1 MTTTIP
7 EEYLSFDYGFSAVDD
22 PAADVEKDTT
32 PIKAEMSEDVEKK
45 LEDIEEKIQALTSLM
60 FRMEE
65 GQNERVSEAELR
77 DKVRQ
82 LEAIIV
88 PLLNNL
94 LKTAAKP
101 YIHWPNR
108 KEICEKQLERV
119 LEITR
124 G

>member
-1 MTTTIP
+1 MADVP
-7 EEYLSFDYGFSAVDD
+7 EEYLSYDYGFSAVDD
-22 PAADVEKDTT
+22 PMPAQEQQEPVAVTAT
-32 PIKAEMSEDVEKK
+32 MSEDVERK
-45 LEDIEEKIQALTSLM
+45 LESIETKIQALTSLM
-60 FRMEE
+60 FRMGEDAD
-65 GQNERVSEAELR
+65 ERASEAELR

-82 LEAIIV
+82 LESIIV

-94 LKTAAKP
+94 LKTADKA

-108 KEICEKQLERV
+108 KEICEKQLQRV

>member
-1 MTTTIP
+1 MATTIP
-7 EEYLSFDYGFSAVDD
+7 EEYLSYDYGFSAVDD
-22 PAADVEKDTT
+22 PAEAVEKDTT
-32 PIKAEMSEDVEKK
+32 PVKAEMSEDVGNK
-45 LEDIEEKIQALTSLM
+45 LEDIEDKIQSLTSLM

-65 GQNERVSEAELR
+65 GQSERVSEAELR

-82 LEAIIV
+82 LESIIV

-94 LKTAAKP
+94 LKTSAKP

-108 KEICEKQLERV
+108 KEICEKQLEKV

>member
-1 MTTTIP
+1 
-7 EEYLSFDYGFSAVDD
+7 
-22 PAADVEKDTT
+22 
-32 PIKAEMSEDVEKK
+32 MSEDVEKK

-65 GQNERVSEAELR
+65 GQDERISEAELR

-94 LKTAAKP
+94 LKTSAKP

-108 KEICEKQLERV
+108 KEICEKQLEKV

>member
-1 MTTTIP
+1 VTA
-7 EEYLSFDYGFSAVDD
+7 AV
-22 PAADVEKDTT
+22 
-32 PIKAEMSEDVEKK
+32 SEDVEKK
-45 LEDIEEKIQALTSLM
+45 LDLIEEKIQALTSLM

-65 GQNERVSEAELR
+65 DGNERVSEAELR
-77 DKVRQ
+77 DKVRR

-94 LKTAAKP
+94 LKTADKD

-108 KEICEKQLERV
+108 GPVVEQQLQKV

>member
-1 MTTTIP
+1 MANVP

-22 PAADVEKDTT
+22 PAEAVEKDST
-32 PIKAEMSEDVEKK
+32 PVKAEMSEDVEKK
-45 LEDIEEKIQALTSLM
+45 LGDIEDKIQALTSLM

-65 GQNERVSEAELR
+65 GQDERVSEAELR

-94 LKTAAKP
+94 LKTSAKP

-108 KEICEKQLERV
+108 KEICEKQLEKV